1 MGSSNGAERIS
12 ISQRLMMS
20 SSACPYFSFA
30 SAVAMFGQLLRDSDF
45 KGEATYD
52 KVISLAKQ
60 GLDHDDKGYRRE
72 FVRLVEAVKG
82 IQQEK

>member
-1 MGSSNGAERIS
+1 
-12 ISQRLMMS
+12 
-20 SSACPYFSFA
+20 
-30 SAVAMFGQLLRDSDF
+30 MFGQLLRDSDF

-72 FVRLVEAVKG
+72 FVRFQKAADGTFFAAFEPQYNACLLYTSRCV
-82 IQQEK
+82 

>member
-1 MGSSNGAERIS
+1 MEVLPKSLKMCI
-12 ISQRLMMS
+12 
-20 SSACPYFSFA
+20 
-30 SAVAMFGQLLRDSDF
+30 RDR
-45 KGEATYD
+45 
-52 KVISLAKQ
+52 AKQ